1 MRKLEAGIIDWEHCS
16 PMEWKMWQTAGVVVI
31 LAVVLVYVARQV
43 IRMVRSKTPACCGCI
58 GCSGLEETPGP
69 REGCE
74 RP

>member
-1 MRKLEAGIIDWEHCS
+1 
-16 PMEWKMWQTAGVVVI
+16 MWQTAGVVVI